1 LTPPTLNLGIGQA
14 ADSTTPTLTP
24 AGAVGSFGTGS
35 GAMLISFTAIKPNIV
50 GVTSTDTGPENAGV
64 TATNVLTFATGRNSA
79 TSGRRNALLTDD
91 TVFSII
97 GNAQTATNST
107 TFGNQVALI
116 NVAMQENATN
126 TTRGTR
132 MTFQTVNTGTTTIST
147 RMILSDRTNAYYAD
161 THNLVDKTGSFS
173 ALSLTTATATFTAI
187 PVIPNYTAAG
197 KPVSGAVGQLIC
209 ISNSPTVGGRM
220 AFWDTTNARW
230 SYVSDNSAV

>member
-1 LTPPTLNLGIGQA
+1 MA
-14 ADSTTPTLTP
+14 
-24 AGAVGSFGTGS
+24 
-35 GAMLISFTAIKPNIV
+35 ISMTAIKPFIV
-50 GVTSTDTGPENAGV
+50 GVPGTDTGPENAGI
-64 TATNVLTFATGRNSA
+64 TATNQLTFATGRNSA
-79 TSGRRNALLTDD
+79 TTGRRNALVTDD
-91 TVFSII
+91 VVFSII
-97 GNAQTATNST
+97 GQAQTSTNST
-107 TFGNQVALI
+107 SNGQQVALI

-132 MTFQTVNTGTTTIST
+132 MTLQTVNTGTTTISN
-147 RMILSDRTNAYYAD
+147 RLLLSDRTSVYSAD
-161 THNLVDKTGSFS
+161 THSFTEKTGSFS

-197 KPVSGAVGQLIC
+197 KPASGAVGQLIC